1 MQIQGQAFVDRLKS
15 KQLDLSDK
23 SYMYQSKQFHKMSE
37 AQFVSQFNY
46 NSLVWSANKKSQ
58 WLNDPSLTS
67 FLEIHQCVQVIKY
80 IYWQLKTMD
89 RIISTKYYQTAVCE
103 RYY

>member
-1 MQIQGQAFVDRLKS
+1 
-15 KQLDLSDK
+15 
-23 SYMYQSKQFHKMSE
+23 MYQSKQFHKMSE

-46 NSLVWSANKKSQ
+46 NSLVWSAHNKSQ
-58 WLNDPSLTS
+58 LLNDPSLTS